1 MNVPTEKLVA
11 GAVALGVGAL
21 IVGALTLLQR
31 PTLLPSARAA
41 EIPAPIEAPG
51 AQAPARSHSETV
63 VFAGG
68 CFWGVQGVFEHVKG
82 VQRAVSGYTG
92 GAAATAHYD
101 IVSTGETGHAESV
114 QVTYDPAQVR
124 YSQLLQVFFSVVHD
138 PTELNYQGPDHGTQY
153 RSAVYTTT
161 NAQLQATKA
170 YIAQLTKAKAF
181 PAPIVTQVAMAK
193 QFYAAEG
200 YHQDYMTLNPQEPYI
215 RYYDAPKLE
224 ALKAAY
230 PALYRAKPVLVAQA
244 R

>member
-11 GAVALGVGAL
+11 GAVALGVAAL
-21 IVGALTLLQR
+21 VVGALALLQR

-51 AQAPARSHSETV
+51 APAP
-63 VFAGG
+63 
-68 CFWGVQGVFEHVKG
+68 
-82 VQRAVSGYTG
+82 
-92 GAAATAHYD
+92 
-101 IVSTGETGHAESV
+101 GHAESV

-138 PTELNYQGPDHGTQY
+138 PTQLNYQGPDHGTQY

-181 PAPIVTQVAMAK
+181 P
-193 QFYAAEG
+193 
-200 YHQDYMTLNPQEPYI
+200 
-215 RYYDAPKLE
+215 
-224 ALKAAY
+224 
-230 PALYRAKPVLVAQA
+230 
-244 R
+244 